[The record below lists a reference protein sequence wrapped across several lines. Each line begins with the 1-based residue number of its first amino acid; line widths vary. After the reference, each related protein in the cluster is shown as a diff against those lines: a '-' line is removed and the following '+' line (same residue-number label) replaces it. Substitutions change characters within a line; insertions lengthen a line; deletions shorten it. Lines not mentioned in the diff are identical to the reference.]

1 MRQIADIKNELESI
15 AHDDTEALRRFILD
29 NREDGRKGVISIL
42 NKAEKL
48 IEAYEAELARTEV
61 MYAFEDKYKAKG
73 YSYIC
78 GIDEVG
84 RGPFAGP
91 VVTAAVILPDDRR
104 LLYLNDSKQV
114 KKEKREELY
123 DIITREAVC
132 YGIGVVSETRI
143 DEINILNA
151 TKEAMRMAV
160 NNLSVKPD
168 FLLVD
173 SVDLNMLGIP
183 LEHPDKGDTLSASI
197 AAASIVAKVT
207 RDRMME
213 EYAKVYPGYG
223 FEKNAGYGTAD
234 HIAAIKKIGPC
245 PLHRRTFIHKYI

>member
-1 MRQIADIKNELESI
+1 MRQIADIKSELETI
-15 AHDDTEALRRFILD
+15 ASDDTERLRAFILD
-29 NREDGRKGVISIL
+29 NREDGRKGVVSL
-42 NKAEKL
+42 LKRADKL

-61 MYAFEDKYKAKG
+61 MYAFEDKYKAEG
-73 YSYIC
+73 FSCIC

-91 VVTAAVILPDDRR
+91 VVTAAVILPSDRR
-104 LLYLNDSKQV
+104 IPWLNDSKQV

-123 DIITREAVC
+123 DILVKEAVA
-132 YGIGVVSETRI
+132 YGIGIVGEETI
-143 DEINILNA
+143 DEINIANA
-151 TKEAMRMAV
+151 TKKAMCMAV
-160 NNLSVKPD
+160 ENLSVKPD

-173 SVDLNMLGIP
+173 SVNLDMLGLP

-213 EYAKVYPGYG
+213 EYASVYPGYG
-223 FEKNAGYGTAD
+223 FERNAGYGTPE
-234 HIAAIKKIGPC
+234 HIAAIKQLGPC
-245 PLHRRTFIHKYI
+245 PLHRRTFISKYI

>member
-1 MRQIADIKNELESI
+1 MRQTADIKSELEAI
-15 AHDDTEALRRFILD
+15 AHDDTEALRGFIEANKD
-29 NREDGRKGVISIL
+29 DGRKSVVSLI
-42 NKAEKL
+42 NKADKL
-48 IEAYEAELARTEV
+48 IRLHEDELARTEV
-61 MYAFEDKYKAKG
+61 MYSFEDKYKAEG

-91 VVTAAVILPDDRR
+91 VVTAAVVLPVDRR
-104 LLYLNDSKQV
+104 ILWLNDSKQV

-123 DIITREAVC
+123 DILVREAVA
-132 YGIGVVSETRI
+132 YGIGIVGEETI
-143 DEINILNA
+143 DEINIANA
-151 TKEAMRMAV
+151 TKKAMCMAV
-160 NNLSVKPD
+160 ENLPKKPD

-173 SVDLNMLGIP
+173 SVNLDMLGIP

-223 FEKNAGYGTAD
+223 FEKNAGYGTAE
-234 HIAAIKKIGPC
+234 HIAAIKKLGPC
-245 PLHRRTFIHKYI
+245 PLHRKTFISKYI